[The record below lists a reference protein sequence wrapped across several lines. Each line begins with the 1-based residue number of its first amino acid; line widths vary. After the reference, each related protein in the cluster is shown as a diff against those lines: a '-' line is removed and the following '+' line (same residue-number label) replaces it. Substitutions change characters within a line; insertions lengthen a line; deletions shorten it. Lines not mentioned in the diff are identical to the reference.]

1 MKLVNLSIC
10 LVLVAVFSG
19 CFNGT
24 NSPNSVAQEQEALQT
39 QDLELLQNLQSIDL
53 SKAFDSK
60 GALSKYG
67 KAEFNELK
75 KISNDKPIILFVDKI
90 EPKVMQ
96 NLQNGFREFNSKQE
110 FFVYG
115 VADGVTERV
124 SALGSIDIDELKNSI
139 RDRRSWRELCLK
151 NNSIFH
157 CRRSS
162 FDPSKILV
170 VKQPALSE
178 SREKTHR
185 VMAEA
190 NKTMKAVYDANM
202 TVLEA
207 NKALMQR
214 KD

>member
-1 MKLVNLSIC
+1 MKLANLSVC
-10 LVLVAVFSG
+10 LVLVAVLSG
-19 CFNGT
+19 CFKGT
-24 NSPNSVAQEQEALQT
+24 NSPNSVAQEQEVLQT

-96 NLQNGFREFNSKQE
+96 NLQNGFRELNSKQE

-178 SREKTHR
+178 SRATTTHR
-185 VMAEA
+185 VMAEQDTT
-190 NKTMKAVYDANM
+190 NSKASI
-202 TVLEA
+202 
-207 NKALMQR
+207 QR
-214 KD
+214 KAKQ